1 MHTLSQRLRLVYGTE
16 NKEDDWRVMFEN
28 LFANSGLSL
37 ERLRTFREIVAAGGI
52 TAAARDDSNRQSQY
66 SRQLK
71 ELEKYFGVELLKRGH
86 GPAELTDAGQR
97 LYEIV
102 GHTLSALDEFR
113 LTCAGQ
119 PLELTLGAGE
129 SLIQWLLLPRLSGL
143 SAAHPRLT
151 VIFQNLRT
159 DEILE
164 QVVDGA
170 LDFGIVSRLESRHSL
185 VSAPLGKLE
194 FALFAP
200 SKLLPA
206 NERLKLSS
214 ELLGQLP
221 LAVLDGSA
229 SVRQAVEQEA
239 QRMGVKLNV
248 RLRFSSYPQLAQA
261 VSSLEVAAIMPRL
274 AESAFEGKA
283 VRLISLPFLSS
294 LARQVS
300 LVWNRRVAE
309 VRPAIA
315 RYSRLLPSMFRM
327 AGRSG

>member
-1 MHTLSQRLRLVYGTE
+1 
-16 NKEDDWRVMFEN
+16 MFEN

-37 ERLRTFREIVAAGGI
+37 ERLKTFREIVAAGGI
-52 TAAARDDSNRQSQY
+52 TAAAGDDSNRQSQY

-71 ELEKYFGVELLKRGH
+71 ELEKYFGVELLKRGR

-97 LYEIV
+97 LYEII

-119 PLELTLGAGE
+119 PLELTIGAGE

-143 SAAHPRLT
+143 SVAHPRLT
-151 VIFQNLRT
+151 VVFQNLKT
-159 DEILE
+159 NEILD
-164 QVVDGA
+164 QVVGGA
-170 LDFGIVSRLESRHSL
+170 LDFGVVSRFEAHRTL

-194 FALFAP
+194 FRLFAP
-200 SKLLPA
+200 AKLLPA

-221 LAVLDGSA
+221 LAMLEGSA
-229 SVRQAVEQEA
+229 GIRQAIEQEA
-239 QRMGVKLNV
+239 QRVGVKLNV

-261 VSSLEVAAIMPRL
+261 VSNLEVAAIMPRL
-274 AESAFEGKA
+274 AETSFEDKTVRA
-283 VRLISLPFLSS
+283 VALPFLSTLS
-294 LARQVS
+294 RQVS
-300 LVWNRRVAE
+300 LVWNRKVAE

-327 AGRSG
+327 QGR